1 MGRIS
6 KIVGIF
12 AAGQRRTGSRFDRNN
27 AALAAAAELQPEEWE
42 GDASKIGAAA
52 RAADH
57 DVRIV
62 ARHLQLLDRF
72 LPDDGLVQHDVVQ
85 HRTEGIFYGRA
96 FGGDLDGL

>member
-1 MGRIS
+1 MPA
-6 KIVGIF
+6 K
-12 AAGQRRTGSRFDRNN
+12 
-27 AALAAAAELQPEEWE
+27 LEP
-42 GDASKIGAAA
+42 AA

-57 DVRIV
+57 DVRVV

-85 HRTEGIFYGRA
+85 HRTEGIFHGRV

>member
-1 MGRIS
+1 MGRT

-12 AAGQRRTGSRFDRNN
+12 AAGQRRTGSRFHRDN
-27 AALAAAAELQPEEWE
+27 AALAAAAKLEPEEGE
-42 GDASKIGAAA
+42 GDAGEIGAAA

-62 ARHLQLLDRF
+62 ARHLQLLNRL
-72 LPDDGLVQHDVVQ
+72 LPDDGLVQHNVVQ
-85 HRTEGIFYGRA
+85 HRTQGIFYGGV